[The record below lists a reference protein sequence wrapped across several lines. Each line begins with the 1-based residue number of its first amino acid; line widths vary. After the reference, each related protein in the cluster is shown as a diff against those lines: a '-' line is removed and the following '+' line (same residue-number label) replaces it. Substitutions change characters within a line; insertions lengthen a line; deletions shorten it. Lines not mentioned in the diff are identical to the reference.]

1 VPLVRQLDLLC
12 ELLWCM
18 SSPRGTNSSHLI
30 LGSSR
35 TQRYSFLLP
44 SGMRI
49 LNGWVRSM
57 ALGGSYGLHSSISK
71 DTFFPRSDICCGYC
85 CTVFWVPHFCYLRT
99 LWDLNTPPPPPG
111 VFIDAS
117 AEVFAFC
124 GAQTV
129 ASSER
134 ARVWMLFLEN
144 HMCML
149 ESVSL
154 SEIPL

>member
-1 VPLVRQLDLLC
+1 MD
-12 ELLWCM
+12 ESTAWLWVAAM
-18 SSPRGTNSSHLI
+18 ASTVALAKTHSSPGLI
-30 LGSSR
+30 FAVVIDVLYSEFPISVISR
-35 TQRYSFLLP
+35 HC
-44 SGMRI
+44 G
-49 LNGWVRSM
+49 
-57 ALGGSYGLHSSISK
+57 IS
-71 DTFFPRSDICCGYC
+71 
-85 CTVFWVPHFCYLRT
+85 
-99 LWDLNTPPPPPG
+99 TPQPPG